1 MMNMKT
7 KLLGLLML
15 SLTILTACD
24 KNDDN
29 TSSTMDVRTVATSGN
44 WRVTYFMEENREQTS
59 IFSGYS
65 FTFAANNSLTAI
77 KGTSSIAGSWAT
89 DTDDSK
95 SKLVIVFAG
104 PSGFDELTEDWLVIE
119 STSSRIKLQHTSGG
133 NGTVDYLTFE
143 KN

>member
-29 TSSTMDVRTVATSGN
+29 SSSTMDVRTVATSGN
-44 WRVTYFMEENREQTS
+44 WRVTYFMEDNREQTS

-104 PSGFDELTEDWLVIE
+104 SSGFDELTEDWLVIE